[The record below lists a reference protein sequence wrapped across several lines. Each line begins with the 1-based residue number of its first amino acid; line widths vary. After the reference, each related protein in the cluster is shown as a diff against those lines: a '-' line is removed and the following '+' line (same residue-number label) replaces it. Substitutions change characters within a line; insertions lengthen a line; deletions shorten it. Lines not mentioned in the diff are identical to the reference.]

1 MAEKDNEKKHVK
13 ITEEELKKIYKSKLE
28 LIKQRYGIEFHIE
41 YFDDNTINK
50 IKFTNLNYNNIS
62 KNISLIYDNKIKR
75 INYIFYDFD
84 NSSEKNISGRK
95 LIIEL
100 NKEKKLK
107 LAINEILKLNQEY
120 IIELKKANKKKLDNS
135 EELELKKTLKNTQ

>member
-1 MAEKDNEKKHVK
+1 MAEKDNEKKNVK
-13 ITEEELKKIYKSKLE
+13 VTEEELKKIYKSKLE
-28 LIKQRYGIEFHIE
+28 LIKQKYGIEFHIE

-50 IKFTNLNYNNIS
+50 IKFINLNYNNIS

-95 LIIEL
+95 LIVEL
-100 NKEKKLK
+100 SKEKKLK

-135 EELELKKTLKNTQ
+135 EELELKKTLKNT